1 MKPKP
6 DLFER
11 MLTEAQ
17 GAFSLAAA
25 AEGIDVAEGRETELV
40 NMAMQAGVVG
50 ALGVEREDV
59 PVADLA
65 KVESML
71 TEVLGILRDR

>member
-1 MKPKP
+1 MKP

-25 AEGIDVAEGRETELV
+25 AAGIEVAEGREVELV

-50 ALGVEREDV
+50 ALGVERDEAS
-59 PVADLA
+59 PDLA

-71 TEVLGILRDR
+71 HEVLTILHGR

>member
-1 MKPKP
+1 MA

-25 AEGIDVAEGRETELV
+25 AEGITVAEGRETELV
-40 NMAMQAGVVG
+40 NMAMLAGVVG

-59 PVADLA
+59 PAADLA
-65 KVESML
+65 KVKAML
-71 TEVLGILRDR
+71 SEVLTILHDR